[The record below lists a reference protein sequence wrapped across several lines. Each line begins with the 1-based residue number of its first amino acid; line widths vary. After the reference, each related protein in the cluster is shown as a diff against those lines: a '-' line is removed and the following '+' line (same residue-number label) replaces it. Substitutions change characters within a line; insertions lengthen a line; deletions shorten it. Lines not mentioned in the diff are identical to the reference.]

1 MSDTDETDV
10 LRELAK
16 LPTIASPRVSPDGET
31 IALYYDVTGRNE
43 LHLLDAADGSLE
55 QLSDGDVPRSVRAGF
70 EWDPS
75 GDRLFYHR
83 DEDGDE
89 QHDVW
94 AMSLDGE
101 SEPVVEMEGQVYL
114 LDVGEDGETLLF
126 GSNRDGQMNLYRHD
140 LPSGETRKLT
150 GYERA
155 AGSGHL
161 SPDGDR
167 IAYSTNEADAYEN
180 NDVY

>member
-1 MSDTDETDV
+1 MIRMSDSGETDV

-31 IALYYDVTGRNE
+31 VALYYDVTGRNE
-43 LHLLDAADGSLE
+43 LHLCDPEDGSLE

-83 DEDGDE
+83 DEGGDE

-94 AMSLDGE
+94 AMSLDDE
-101 SEPVVEMEGQVYL
+101 SEPAVE
-114 LDVGEDGETLLF
+114 
-126 GSNRDGQMNLYRHD
+126 RHR
-140 LPSGETRKLT
+140 P
-150 GYERA
+150 
-155 AGSGHL
+155 
-161 SPDGDR
+161 
-167 IAYSTNEADAYEN
+167 
-180 NDVY
+180 